1 MYYKFIRSS
10 DLNTT
15 SIFKQMKA
23 ISGNRSDLPENVF
36 EIDKM
41 ISYILPR
48 KQDEFYKQI
57 NSKNLPSHL
66 VSFIPTES
74 FEELNLKANSN
85 DPVIYYFI
93 I

>member
-1 MYYKFIRSS
+1 MYYNNFIRSY

-15 SIFKQMKA
+15 LIIKQMKSL
-23 ISGNRSDLPENVF
+23 IGNQSDLPDNVF

-48 KQDEFYKQI
+48 KREEFYIQI
-57 NSKNLPSHL
+57 DSKNLPSHL

-74 FEELNLKANSN
+74 FEELNQKANSN
-85 DPVIYYFI
+85 DPVI
-93 I
+93 